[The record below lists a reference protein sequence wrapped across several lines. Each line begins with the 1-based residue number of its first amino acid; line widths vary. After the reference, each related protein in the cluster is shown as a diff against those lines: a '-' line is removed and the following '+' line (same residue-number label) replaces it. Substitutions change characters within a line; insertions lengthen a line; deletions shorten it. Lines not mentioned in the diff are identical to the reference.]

1 MHQVQRERQTSVQGR
16 LCISV
21 PAAVDHWLR
30 LPFSRGQ
37 ANSRCSRHSTARS
50 WLKIAGIWRI
60 SVHLVRVLLRFTA
73 STREG
78 APCRSTRLSR
88 LIASR
93 PYAPGYARPD
103 MDYNSQKFVETKGHP
118 GFLLMQ
124 KAVARDGRCLPRQ
137 RRDTCD
143 RYNDKIFPEAKSCR
157 ARSEWRS
164 PLLILFITTCH

>member
-50 WLKIAGIWRI
+50 WLKIDGIWRI

-103 MDYNSQKFVETKGHP
+103 WTIIRKNLSKLRVIQDFY
-118 GFLLMQ
+118 
-124 KAVARDGRCLPRQ
+124 
-137 RRDTCD
+137 
-143 RYNDKIFPEAKSCR
+143 SCR
-157 ARSEWRS
+157 R
-164 PLLILFITTCH
+164 LLHVTGVASRGNAETHATDIMTKFFQKLSHVGLAASGDHPC